1 MGNISSTCD
10 LCSRPATQSCNNCRV
25 SLCRNCTSNHAS
37 GCSSRHHEIVPFGQD
52 RGRRAYPRCIIHTH
66 RVTEGHCNNCQI
78 PVCMECVTGRHS
90 GHVIETLEDVIATR
104 REIIRIE
111 TDEIESILR
120 NEAQQL
126 SDIDQDIQRAKPNFV
141 ELGVQARDLRQQWHG
156 EIDGIFDNLEYLIQ
170 TFRKYKLGTLNHYRS
185 KIKCRNS
192 NMAHIVQVN
201 RELLG
206 SSNVSEI
213 YNYQPRLTDLR
224 DVPQRPELKEP
235 SLKTTFIQGTE
246 RKMEFGKFVNSL
258 TMTSLLSMQDEL
270 YLSDLLAE
278 PIVIAV
284 ISTQINNRHLCRLT
298 CVGSDRAWVC
308 GQDKTITLVALEGSV
323 RDTVISTCN
332 DFPGDI
338 QLNREGEL
346 VYSDVAHQRVNV
358 VRNGN
363 TEPLI
368 TTQDDSFPYNLC
380 CTISGDIL
388 IGVGHRSANSH
399 PKIVRY
405 RGERRV
411 MEIYKD
417 EHGNPIFQG
426 AHISVTE
433 NINGDIITTD
443 ANSKAVVALDS
454 TGRVKFRYNQSPPGR
469 EMPFCPG
476 KVVTDSVG
484 RIIVADDN
492 HCLHILDQNGR
503 FLRCVD
509 NCGLDRPSGLSLDSE
524 GRLWV
529 GSYHTGEIK
538 VIKYKS

>member
-1 MGNISSTCD
+1 M
-10 LCSRPATQSCNNCRV
+10 
-25 SLCRNCTSNHAS
+25 
-37 GCSSRHHEIVPFGQD
+37 
-52 RGRRAYPRCIIHTH
+52 
-66 RVTEGHCNNCQI
+66 
-78 PVCMECVTGRHS
+78 
-90 GHVIETLEDVIATR
+90 
-104 REIIRIE
+104 
-111 TDEIESILR
+111 
-120 NEAQQL
+120 
-126 SDIDQDIQRAKPNFV
+126 
-141 ELGVQARDLRQQWHG
+141 
-156 EIDGIFDNLEYLIQ
+156 
-170 TFRKYKLGTLNHYRS
+170 
-185 KIKCRNS
+185 
-192 NMAHIVQVN
+192 
-201 RELLG
+201 
-206 SSNVSEI
+206 
-213 YNYQPRLTDLR
+213 
-224 DVPQRPELKEP
+224 
-235 SLKTTFIQGTE
+235 
-246 RKMEFGKFVNSL
+246 
-258 TMTSLLSMQDEL
+258 
-270 YLSDLLAE
+270 
-278 PIVIAV
+278 
-284 ISTQINNRHLCRLT
+284 
-298 CVGSDRAWVC
+298 
-308 GQDKTITLVALEGSV
+308 
-323 RDTVISTCN
+323 
-332 DFPGDI
+332 
-338 QLNREGEL
+338 
-346 VYSDVAHQRVNV
+346 YSDVAHQRVNV

-443 ANSKAVVALDS
+443 ANSKAVVALDN

>member
-1 MGNISSTCD
+1 
-10 LCSRPATQSCNNCRV
+10 
-25 SLCRNCTSNHAS
+25 
-37 GCSSRHHEIVPFGQD
+37 
-52 RGRRAYPRCIIHTH
+52 
-66 RVTEGHCNNCQI
+66 
-78 PVCMECVTGRHS
+78 MECVTGRHS

-170 TFRKYKLGTLNHYRS
+170 TFRKYKLDTLNHYRS

-213 YNYQPRLTDLR
+213 YNYRPRLTDLR

-235 SLKTTFIQGTE
+235 SLKTRFIPGTE

-284 ISTQINNRHLCRLT
+284 ISTQINNRHLCRLA

-368 TTQDDSFPYNLC
+368 TTQDDSLPYNLC

-443 ANSKAVVALDS
+443 ANSKAVVALDN